1 MILSA
6 TSPFQLPSVAAKTAV
21 RRGRRKRAL
30 AEEAGEEA
38 ADLQSPGMRIQAF
51 LVEDLA
57 VVRDSLVEA
66 MEEMAPLK
74 FVGYA
79 ATEDGALQWLNTHQG
94 QWDLV
99 IVDLN
104 LAQGSGLG
112 VLRECMPRN
121 PLQKVVVLSN
131 DLHASVGT
139 QCRKLGAD
147 EVFDK
152 SADVERLALY
162 CRAQALQLRGLR
174 GKTRSLF

>member
-1 MILSA
+1 MTMPNLL
-6 TSPFQLPSVAAKTAV
+6 LPVT
-21 RRGRRKRAL
+21 RL
-30 AEEAGEEA
+30 H
-38 ADLQSPGMRIQAF
+38 AF

-66 MEEMAPLK
+66 MEEMAPMK
-74 FVGYA
+74 FVGHA
-79 ATEDGALQWLNTHQG
+79 ATEDGALLWLNAHHG

-112 VLRECMPRN
+112 VLRECMQRN

-131 DLHASVGT
+131 DLHEAVGM

-147 EVFDK
+147 DVFDK
-152 SADVERLALY
+152 SSDVERLALY
-162 CRAQALQLRGLR
+162 CQAQALELRRLH

>member
-1 MILSA
+1 ML
-6 TSPFQLPSVAAKTAV
+6 
-21 RRGRRKRAL
+21 
-30 AEEAGEEA
+30 
-38 ADLQSPGMRIQAF
+38 IQAF
-51 LVEDLA
+51 LVEDLP
-57 VVRDSLVEA
+57 VVRDNLVEA

-74 FVGYA
+74 FVGHA
-79 ATEDGALQWLNTHQG
+79 ATEDGALQWLSNHPG
-94 QWDLV
+94 SWDLA

-112 VLRECMPRN
+112 VLRECMRRN

-131 DLHASVGT
+131 DLHEAVDL

-152 SADVERLALY
+152 SSDVERLALY
-162 CRAQALQLRGLR
+162 CQAQALQLRTLQ